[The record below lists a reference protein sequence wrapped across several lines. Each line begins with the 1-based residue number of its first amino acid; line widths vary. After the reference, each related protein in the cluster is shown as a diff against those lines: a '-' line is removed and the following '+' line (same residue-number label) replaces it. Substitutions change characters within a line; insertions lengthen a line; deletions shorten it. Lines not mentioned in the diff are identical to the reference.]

1 MSTVAM
7 NSTTI
12 DNVINTIVISEQP
25 LLTAKLSEALATT
38 EYKIIFEGSTLQQLL
53 SLKWSEEP
61 QLIIAIMDTSD
72 NQVLSKFKVIN
83 EQFPMPIVI
92 FTHDDRDDAIEQAIE
107 AGVSAYIV
115 DGFRE
120 DRVQPILRT
129 ALLRFKQYQSM
140 KTQLK
145 DLKTSLADRKVID
158 RAKGLIMEQRQC
170 TEDEAYRLLRSSAMN
185 QNMRL
190 AQLAQNI
197 LATANL
203 LEPKKTL

>member
-1 MSTVAM
+1 M
-7 NSTTI
+7 NSSI
-12 DNVINTIVISEQP
+12 NVINTIVISEQP
-25 LLTAKLSEALATT
+25 ALTTKLAEALAATD
-38 EYKIIFEGSTLQQLL
+38 YKIIFEGSTLQQLL
-53 SLKWSEEP
+53 SLKWSVEP
-61 QLIIAIMDTSD
+61 DLIIAIMDTSD

-83 EQFPMPIVI
+83 EQFPLPIVI

-129 ALLRFKQYQSM
+129 ALARFKQYQSM
-140 KTQLK
+140 QNQLK
-145 DLKTSLADRKVID
+145 ELKTSLADRKVID

-170 TEDEAYRLLRSSAMN
+170 SEDEAYRLLRSSAMN

-203 LEPKKTL
+203 LEPKKTV

>member
-1 MSTVAM
+1 M
-7 NSTTI
+7 NSTTH
-12 DNVINTIVISEQP
+12 VINTIVISEQAV
-25 LLTAKLSEALATT
+25 LTKKLTEVLSETD
-38 EYKIIFEGSTLQQLL
+38 YKIIFEGDTLQQLL
-53 SLKWSEEP
+53 SLKWSVEP
-61 QLIIAIMDTSD
+61 DLIIAIMNTSD
-72 NQVLSKFKVIN
+72 NQVLNKFKVIN
-83 EQFPMPIVI
+83 EQFPLPIVI
-92 FTHDDRDDAIEQAIE
+92 FTHDDRDDAIEQAID

-129 ALLRFKQYQSM
+129 ALARFKQYQSM
-140 KTQLK
+140 QKQLK

-158 RAKGLIMEQRQC
+158 RAKGLIMEQRHC

-203 LEPKKTL
+203 LEPKKTV